1 MQSPKTNSE
10 GIQPDFL
17 SGELV
22 ISEALNV
29 LKFTSLSKKKGI
41 SGSLFVTN
49 ARVIF
54 VSNEKRREI
63 EDAVPLLSINMLWY
77 FETSKTTPG
86 AKKHR
91 RVVKLGP
98 SSVNNPSII
107 PSGSTRVHEILI
119 ACSNFK
125 SFRYSFKFSPLDNG
139 LRICNS
145 IIHHSF
151 PLQIDRLFYFDY
163 SKAASE
169 NWRHPINSFISV
181 PSFLEKGDW
190 LKELNIIRSNSG
202 YRISSANEGFQLCG
216 SLPEWIIVPAD
227 LIDVKLISL
236 AEKLKGTRPPHWSW
250 AG

>member
-1 MQSPKTNSE
+1 MSSDNR
-10 GIQPDFL
+10 
-17 SGELV
+17 
-22 ISEALNV
+22 
-29 LKFTSLSKKKGI
+29 
-41 SGSLFVTN
+41 
-49 ARVIF
+49 RV
-54 VSNEKRREI
+54 

-77 FETSKTTPG
+77 YENSKSSTGT
-86 AKKHR
+86 KKHR

-125 SFRYSFKFSPLDNG
+125 TLRFSFKFSPLDNG

-151 PLQIDRLFYFDY
+151 PLQLDRLFYFDY
-163 SKAASE
+163 TKATTTE
-169 NWRHPINSFISV
+169 NWRQPRLNNGVTISV
-181 PSFLEKGDW
+181 PTYFERGDW
-190 LKELNIIRSNSG
+190 LRELNLLNVSRTGAN
-202 YRISSANEGFQLCG
+202 YRITTANEGFQLCG
-216 SLPEWIIVPAD
+216 SLPEWIVVPAD

-250 AG
+250 AGTPRLLFNHPFKHNIISLSYQHANFECL